1 MCVRLRDVFFCL
13 VCVFVCALR
22 SPTVAQG
29 QTWLAMLRFC
39 GHPDQQIT
47 GLWLQMGCK
56 SSNKPH
62 GWRGML
68 KQTGSSGHMRLQPM
82 QFAFTGRVR
91 SLEERLVPFSIL
103 QSCHSSAFHTL
114 KPRPRVSTVSTKKRC
129 KTDKAKIVRV
139 HMFCVRVSPPTLP
152 FNIQFICFAVSNGL
166 FLFYLCLLW
175 FTHTLAHTHKGS
187 ATRGKMIWI
196 SPFVYLSLF

>member
-1 MCVRLRDVFFCL
+1 MTACNRRLTAGCWQRRSACGKDIILPSASAAYTLHMCIRLCDVFFCL
-13 VCVFVCALR
+13 VCVFVCVLR

-47 GLWLQMGCK
+47 GLWLRMGCK

-91 SLEERLVPFSIL
+91 SLEERLVPFSML
-103 QSCHSSAFHTL
+103 QSCHSSDFHTL
-114 KPRPRVSTVSTKKRC
+114 KPRPRVFDCVNKETVQER
-129 KTDKAKIVRV
+129 
-139 HMFCVRVSPPTLP
+139 
-152 FNIQFICFAVSNGL
+152 
-166 FLFYLCLLW
+166 
-175 FTHTLAHTHKGS
+175 
-187 ATRGKMIWI
+187 
-196 SPFVYLSLF
+196 